1 MYLTHSRYKAQHTQ
15 VDKYEVSCDLKQT
28 SLYTRR
34 FSAADFLLSI
44 SELKRVWLSVINEVK
59 NAVLRLTFANDAIN
73 D

>member
-1 MYLTHSRYKAQHTQ
+1 MTHSRYE
-15 VDKYEVSCDLKQT
+15 DKYISNGTSTKSLAPETT